1 MAGIG
6 TPRFLLLSDVAEI
19 LNTSVAQ
26 VTALVKRKELRAIQI
41 GGRRQ
46 WRVEVSELESYI
58 QRMYAEADTQLE
70 NLEDNGYVDA
80 ETPDDDRGGRS
91 GLTIWADPASRRTHT
106 GESGERQQVRRPRC
120 PPAHPIRGVGSNLHE
135 VRTDPS
141 QGPGRVH
148 PVQVVGHHRCA

>member
-1 MAGIG
+1 MAGTG

-58 QRMYAEADTQLE
+58 QRMYAETETLLGD
-70 NLEDNGYVDA
+70 LEDTAYVDA
-80 ETPDDDRGGRS
+80 EPGDDDLS
-91 GLTIWADPASRRTHT
+91 
-106 GESGERQQVRRPRC
+106 
-120 PPAHPIRGVGSNLHE
+120 
-135 VRTDPS
+135 
-141 QGPGRVH
+141 
-148 PVQVVGHHRCA
+148 

>member
-58 QRMYAEADTQLE
+58 QRMYAETDTQLE
-70 NLEDNGYVDA
+70 ALEDNGYVDA
-80 ETPDDDRGGRS
+80 ETPDDDRG
-91 GLTIWADPASRRTHT
+91 
-106 GESGERQQVRRPRC
+106 
-120 PPAHPIRGVGSNLHE
+120 
-135 VRTDPS
+135 
-141 QGPGRVH
+141 
-148 PVQVVGHHRCA
+148 

>member
-58 QRMYAEADTQLE
+58 QRMYAETDTQLE
-70 NLEDNGYVDA
+70 ALEDNGYVDA
-80 ETPDDDRGGRS
+80 ETRDDDRG
-91 GLTIWADPASRRTHT
+91 
-106 GESGERQQVRRPRC
+106 
-120 PPAHPIRGVGSNLHE
+120 
-135 VRTDPS
+135 
-141 QGPGRVH
+141 
-148 PVQVVGHHRCA
+148 